1 MSYHPFSELFTKEK
15 VICYTYLTVLNQG
28 VKCNLEPNQNPNEN
42 KKTLPITEYLT
53 PTNLSL
59 GSLALG
65 VLTLILIFF
74 PDTKVLTIILG
85 IIALL
90 LGVYSYYTTNGILIS
105 IIGIIT
111 STIPLLFFSYLK
123 LTWIYFEAER
133 PFFF

>member
-1 MSYHPFSELFTKEK
+1 
-15 VICYTYLTVLNQG
+15 
-28 VKCNLEPNQNPNEN
+28 LEPNQNPNEN

-65 VLTLILIFF
+65 VLTLILVFF

-90 LGVYSYYTTNGILIS
+90 LGIYSYYTTNGSLIS

-111 STIPLLFFSYLK
+111 STIPLLFFLYLK

-133 PFFF
+133 PFFL